1 MEDQPG
7 TAAALDPFPDLMND
21 PAYATNTKAQDKNAE
36 EADTCRICRGEGTPD
51 EPLFYP
57 CKCSGSIKFVHQ
69 ECLMEWLSHSQK
81 KHCELCKTPFRFT
94 KLYHPHMPRRLPTTI
109 FFRRAIIH
117 IFTYFISCCRAL
129 LVGTVWLLCLPW
141 CMRVTWR
148 SLFWVGD
155 GGWTRDLYDDPP
167 ARVHPPVV
175 PSATPWTGDAIES
188 IRSTIASAR
197 AANST
202 ISFGGLPAFLTP
214 FSQTLNMSSGEP
226 SAWKFVKKYVL
237 GVYTASNGSSA
248 AGTNNLTPNATIEST
263 LGNRNPSLL
272 SDVAFFEWFNS
283 PTLNRFVLDVLEG
296 QIITLLVVIAFILIF
311 LIREWVVQQQPVI
324 NMAAMDA
331 NHAGQVAEVQQE
343 EMEPAAVVDLTG
355 LGPAE
360 AVDLTGPEQDD
371 IEVDE
376 EQAARDEIDRLG
388 VERQALMDEN
398 ARLRTER
405 HARDAARLTAQLR
418 HNRPGPAT
426 PVNSR
431 RSSSAR
437 RTRDADWGSW
447 QTSEELP
454 EPIRHALRT
463 GTPAEVAFLVE
474 SLPQEEATRV
484 RKTLVKL
491 SKEMHS
497 DDLVSSDEES
507 RSSRKRKRGSRA
519 DRTSVS
525 TQAGE
530 FAIVEAAGTPALREG
545 PARSPEVVQPDIS
558 EASSSQQRPNMPAR
572 DRSFLATEIR
582 RSLEEG
588 ETWNP
593 LSPDP
598 TESPSVIEH
607 NEEAQNTDDVSLPGL
622 SKEDGEALNT
632 QPHFHV
638 SQSDSEPEEHESD
651 HSSESWQQ
659 VAAPTNQGSSKGK
672 EKITEP
678 EAGGQSTLG
687 SSPTESSVHVTP
699 AASESGSLEVNIT
712 DEAADPSDTAA
723 DIESLDLSDS
733 SVSDLVF
740 PDYDDSEAVGPPIVA
755 GPEPPREAV
764 PRQPSLMERIMD
776 WLWGDVAPATPP
788 TTEDAG
794 NDEHVVQ
801 NLADEAPFVPFA
813 GQVAAA
819 HREQGNAQRQDPEVA
834 AAAAQAGIDLNDQ
847 DAIDDAEDLE
857 GILELIGMQGPLTG
871 LFQNAIFSAMLI
883 SATLA
888 LAVWVPYLWGKFVL
902 VVMGSPIVIFVKFP
916 LQGIAIGAD
925 LIVDAALCVG
935 AGVVYWSVQLIR
947 WMLVPL
953 TLGLLSNI
961 LNKPADFIAK
971 PARAVA
977 ENAMDRIAK
986 AFVETSTISGPD
998 FFALSTN
1005 SHIALRTIQ
1014 NTTSEALNT
1023 TGNAIVLLYKNV
1035 ASASSNGA
1043 VLDMLRQVPPTVF
1056 LATSAALNKAQD
1068 VALFLWTSKSY
1079 KITFNI
1085 GKNVTSTYAAIEQW
1099 TATDRLIAVLA
1110 GYMFFAV
1117 AGALYLKKSTPFS
1130 SSQQGRKVEGVVA
1143 DVLQQAG
1150 GVLKVI
1156 LIISIEMIA
1165 FPLYCGLL
1173 LDAAMLPLFENATVW
1188 SRYQFTMKSP
1198 WTSGFVHWFVG
1209 TCYMFHFA
1217 LFVSMCR
1224 KIMRTG
1230 VLYFIRDPDDPTF
1243 HPVRDVLERS
1253 VTTQLRKI
1261 AFSALVYGALVIICL
1276 GGVVWG
1282 LNYTSTGVLPIH
1294 WSSHTPALEFPLDLL
1309 FYNFLTPLVLK
1320 LAKPSDGLHAT
1331 YQWWFRTCARLLR
1344 LSDFLFA
1351 EKNADELGH
1360 HVHRTWKSQFFR
1372 SKGDVRKPIVRD
1384 DPNLPAEDRDRDVYF
1399 LFDGKYVRA
1408 PASDQVRIPKGDPVF
1423 VEVDQSNHRLDGKP
1437 EESGVHARH
1446 SDMITMVY
1454 VPPWFRVRIALFVLT
1469 IWLFAAATGV
1479 GITILPLL
1487 FGRYLFSLFIPHSV
1501 RMNDIYAFSLGIYT
1515 LGGLLYAALH
1525 IRPLLAHLHQPLRSP
1540 LSTIRTLVVTASHF
1554 AWRVARITYV
1564 YASLVLL
1571 LPILFALLLELY
1583 ILIPLHA
1590 YLGPHEPHVVHLIQ
1604 DWTLG
1609 FLYARLAARL
1619 LFANRQSRP
1628 ARAFAA
1634 VVRNGYGDPDARLAT
1649 RCFIVPVL
1657 VGFGIAIA
1665 VPSAL
1670 AWGLNRTV
1678 WAGGSEEVKRL
1689 VWRFCYPVVAGAGGG
1704 VWGARVCVRWVRRWR
1719 GVVRDEVYLIGERLH
1734 NFGERRGGAV
1744 SSAA

>member
-1 MEDQPG
+1 
-7 TAAALDPFPDLMND
+7 MND
-21 PAYATNTKAQDKNAE
+21 PAYATNAKAQDKNAD
-36 EADTCRICRGEGTPD
+36 EADTCRICRGEGTSD

-117 IFTYFISCCRAL
+117 ILTYFISCCRAL

-141 CMRVTWR
+141 CMRFTWR

-155 GGWTRDLYDDPP
+155 GGWNHNSYDEPQGRTP
-167 ARVHPPVV
+167 QPV

-197 AANST
+197 ATNST
-202 ISFGGLPAFLTP
+202 ISFGSLPAFLAP
-214 FSQTLNMSSGEP
+214 FSQSLNMSSGEP
-226 SAWKFVKKYVL
+226 SAWKVVKKYVL
-237 GVYTASNGSSA
+237 GMYAASNGSSA
-248 AGTNNLTPNATIEST
+248 AGGNTLTPNATVEII
-263 LGNRNPSLL
+263 LGSRNPSLL
-272 SDVAFFEWFNS
+272 SDITFFEWFNS
-283 PTLNRFVLDVLEG
+283 PALNRFVLDVLEG

-343 EMEPAAVVDLTG
+343 EMEPAEA
-355 LGPAE
+355 AE
-360 AVDLTGPEQDD
+360 LAEPEQDD
-371 IEVDE
+371 LEVDE
-376 EQAARDEIDRLG
+376 EQATRDEIARLG
-388 VERQALMDEN
+388 VERQALLDEN
-398 ARLRTER
+398 ARLRAE
-405 HARDAARLTAQLR
+405 HQAGDAARLATHLR
-418 HNRPGPAT
+418 HNRPGPTT

-431 RSSSAR
+431 RSSSTG

-447 QTSEELP
+447 KTSEDLP
-454 EPIRHALRT
+454 EPIRHVLRT
-463 GTPAEVAFLVE
+463 GTSAD
-474 SLPQEEATRV
+474 
-484 RKTLVKL
+484 RK
-491 SKEMHS
+491 
-497 DDLVSSDEES
+497 
-507 RSSRKRKRGSRA
+507 RSSRSERTPGRTRA
-519 DRTSVS
+519 EDLAT
-525 TQAGE
+525 
-530 FAIVEAAGTPALREG
+530 VEAAGTPALRED
-545 PARSPEVVQPDIS
+545 PVSASEALHPDSPEG
-558 EASSSQQRPNMPAR
+558 SSSHQRPNMPAR

-593 LSPDP
+593 
-598 TESPSVIEH
+598 PSLDQAKSTAVNRPH
-607 NEEAQNTDDVSLPGL
+607 EETQNTDDVSLQNPSRNSG
-622 SKEDGEALNT
+622 DVADT
-632 QPHFHV
+632 QPQFHL
-638 SQSDSEPEEHESD
+638 SQSDSESEEHESD

-659 VAAPTNQGSSKGK
+659 VAAVVVDEDGGAHANQGSSKGK
-672 EKITEP
+672 EKATEP
-678 EAGGQSTLG
+678 EDGGLPTLN
-687 SSPTESSVHVTP
+687 SSPAESSVHVTP
-699 AASESGSLEVNIT
+699 ATSENGSLEANIT
-712 DEAADPSDTAA
+712 DEAVDPSDTAA
-723 DIESLDLSDS
+723 DID
-733 SVSDLVF
+733 
-740 PDYDDSEAVGPPIVA
+740 EAVGPPIVA
-755 GPEPPREAV
+755 EPEPAREAI
-764 PRQPSLMERIMD
+764 PRQPNLIERIMD
-776 WLWGDVAPATPP
+776 WLWGDVAPAAPP
-788 TTEDAG
+788 TADDAG

-813 GQVAAA
+813 GQAAAA
-819 HREQGNAQRQDPEVA
+819 HREPGNAPRQDPEVA

-857 GILELIGMQGPLTG
+857 GILELIGMQGPLSG
-871 LFQNAIFSAMLI
+871 LFQNAIFSALLI
-883 SATLA
+883 SATIA
-888 LAVWVPYLWGKFVL
+888 LAVWAPYIWGKLVL
-902 VVMGSPIVIFVKFP
+902 LLMGSPIVIFVKFP
-916 LQGIAIGAD
+916 LQGIALGAD
-925 LIVDAALCVG
+925 LIVDAALCVA

-947 WMLVPL
+947 WV
-953 TLGLLSNI
+953 LGLLSNGFTT
-961 LNKPADFIAK
+961 PADFIAK

-986 AFVETSTISGPD
+986 VFVQTGTISSPD

-1023 TGNAIVLLYKNV
+1023 TGNAIVLLYEKV
-1035 ASASSNGA
+1035 ASANSNGT
-1043 VLDMLRQVPPTVF
+1043 VLDMLCQVPATV
-1056 LATSAALNKAQD
+1056 LVATSAALNKAQD
-1068 VALFLWTSKSY
+1068 IALFLWTSKSY
-1079 KITFNI
+1079 KITFNV
-1085 GKNVTSTYAAIEQW
+1085 GQNVTSTYAAIEQW
-1099 TATDRLIAVLA
+1099 TATDRLIAVCA

-1117 AGALYLKKSTPFS
+1117 AGALYLKKSTPFT
-1130 SSQQGRKVEGVVA
+1130 SSQQGRRVEGVVA

-1173 LDAAMLPLFENATVW
+1173 LDAAMLPLFDNATVW

-1331 YQWWFRTCARLLR
+1331 YQWWFRTCARFLR

-1360 HVHRTWKSQFFR
+1360 H
-1372 SKGDVRKPIVRD
+1372 
-1384 DPNLPAEDRDRDVYF
+1384 
-1399 LFDGKYVRA
+1399 YVRA

-1437 EESGVHARH
+1437 EESGVHARA
-1446 SDMITMVY
+1446 SEMITMVY

-1487 FGRYLFSLFIPHSV
+1487 FGRYLFSFFIPNSV

-1540 LSTIRTLVVTASHF
+1540 LSTLRTLTVTASRF
-1554 AWRVARITYV
+1554 AFRIARITYV

-1634 VVRNGYGDPDARLAT
+1634 VVRDGYGDPNARLAT

-1670 AWGLNRTV
+1670 AWGLNRTL
-1678 WAGGSEEVKRL
+1678 WAGASEEVKRL

-1704 VWGARVCVRWVRRWR
+1704 VWGARVCVTWVRRWR

-1734 NFGERRGGAV
+1734 NFGERRGGANSGVV
-1744 SSAA
+1744 SAG